1 MAAGLRYE
9 QIRDSAPE
17 YTRRLLQWVLSKDSL
32 ELPADATHSDVV
44 DILCQALSVE
54 RHTCTFNP
62 VGGLGDYRIC
72 WGCGEVVTEVEWKNA
87 FGADGDGL

>member
-17 YTRRLLQWVLSKDSL
+17 NVRRLLSWLLVQDG
-32 ELPADATHSDVV
+32 LPGDHDATKEPHEAVV
-44 DILCQALSVE
+44 RLVCEALGVE

-62 VGGLGDYRIC
+62 VGGMGDYRIC
-72 WGCGEVVTEVEWKNA
+72 WGCGEVVTEEECA
-87 FGADGDGL
+87 SGAKRA